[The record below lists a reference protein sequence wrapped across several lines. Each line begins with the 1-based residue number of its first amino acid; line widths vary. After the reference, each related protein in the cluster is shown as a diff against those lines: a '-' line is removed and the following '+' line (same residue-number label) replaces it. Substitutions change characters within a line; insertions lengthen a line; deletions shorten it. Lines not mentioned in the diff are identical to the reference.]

1 MHLLTSSL
9 FLPSILPL
17 LPSFAHQRTL
27 LESYMLT
34 ILVTSLSRGRP
45 TIDARIPLSWPDHPA
60 EMANAD
66 GNGWCEIIQRTL
78 GHPDSHVIKSVR
90 ALLHLGRK
98 HALAGS
104 LPGAVG
110 GAGAETFDGMA
121 DVDGA
126 VFVRM
131 AAEIGRYQGWSE
143 PPPETEGWDRS
154 ALGWD
159 EAWR

>member
-17 LPSFAHQRTL
+17 LPTFAHQRTL

-34 ILVTSLSRGRP
+34 VLVTSLSRGRP

-60 EMANAD
+60 ESNNAD
-66 GNGWCEIIQRTL
+66 RNAWCEIIQRTL
-78 GHPDSHVIKSVR
+78 GHPDSHVIKTVR
-90 ALLHLGRK
+90 ILLHLGRK
-98 HALAGS
+98 HALAAS
-104 LPGAVG
+104 LPGAVDD
-110 GAGAETFDGMA
+110 AGSETFHGMK

-126 VFVRM
+126 IFVRM
-131 AAEIGRYQGWSE
+131 AAEVGRSQGWSK
-143 PPPETEGWDRS
+143 PQPGNDWDRS

-159 EAWR
+159 EAWLQ